1 MVSQLNCRT
10 RGGDGVNV
18 PAFSGYR
25 NPSDYRNYSDIEAAV
40 RRLPILHEQ
49 TYYVRHVVDYLALMG
64 IIFDEIGGDAAL
76 PFHFRPATAEMVKR
90 ELGELE
96 KRAKDLASKI
106 ERGGRTKR
114 AREQL
119 ARHIRE
125 MRGPTITA
133 LSDAPAVDYGGQ
145 QILADTWYFETRL
158 PEKLEAGEEVA
169 IAELRFWAL
178 IAKLAKDVLLKPRNV
193 GRLPDKRV
201 HSVANALASGY
212 LNLTGNEPTFSTVAG
227 KEGEGTV
234 YGPFLDFVREVFQL
248 LDIKRGALSYASTA
262 AYKLRGSGR
271 KK

>member
-1 MVSQLNCRT
+1 
-10 RGGDGVNV
+10 VNV
-18 PAFSGYR
+18 PAFSGSR
-25 NPSDYRNYSDIEAAV
+25 NPSGYRKYSDIEAAV

-49 TYYVRHVVDYLALMG
+49 TCYVTHLVDYLALMG
-64 IIFDEIGGDAAL
+64 IIIDEIGGDDAL
-76 PFHFRPATAEMVKR
+76 PFYFRPATAEMVKR

-96 KRAKDLASKI
+96 KRANDLANKI

-125 MRGPTITA
+125 MQGPTITA
-133 LSDAPAVDYGGQ
+133 LSDAPAVVYGGQ
-145 QILADTWYFETRL
+145 QMLADTWYLETGL

-169 IAELRFWAL
+169 ITELRFWAL
-178 IAKLAKDVLLKPRNV
+178 IAKLAKDVPLKPRSV
-193 GRLPDKRV
+193 GRLPNKRV
-201 HSVANALASGY
+201 HNIANTLARGY
-212 LNLTGNEPTFSTVAG
+212 LNLTGNKPTFSVVVG

-248 LDIKRGALSYASTA
+248 LDIKRDALSYASTA

-271 KK
+271 KTAEVSLF